1 MALVEMKS
9 KPTEQELKWFGV
21 IMLVFFAA
29 IGTVIYVKAG
39 APITAFAVAGAGVGL
54 AMLYYAVRPLRVP
67 LYAGWM
73 GLFFPIG
80 WTISH
85 LMLVVIY
92 YVVVTPIGLVL
103 RLVGREPV
111 KRRHDPTKS
120 TYWLEQRAGGE
131 PSRYL
136 RQY

>member
-1 MALVEMKS
+1 MALIEMKS

-29 IGTVIYVKAG
+29 ISTVIYFKAG
-39 APITAFAVAGAGVGL
+39 AANSAFVVAGVGL
-54 AMLYYAVRPLRVP
+54 GLALLYYAVRPLRVP
-67 LYAGWM
+67 LYVGWM

-80 WTISH
+80 WTFSH
-85 LMLVVIY
+85 LVLVVIY
-92 YVVVTPIGLVL
+92 YGVVTPIGIVL
-103 RLVGREPV
+103 RLVGYEPV
-111 KRRHDPTKS
+111 KRRHDPTKT
-120 TYWLEQRAGGE
+120 TYWLEHRAGVE